1 MGDESP
7 LAALLASSLAA
18 GERIERALELAQ
30 GLQTVTTPAPD
41 RRRDEMRN
49 LSPIANNRFGL
60 RFVTDKRGSS
70 RGLLV

>member
-41 RRRDEMRN
+41 RRRDERRDEKPVAHRKQ
-49 LSPIANNRFGL
+49 PIWFAICY
-60 RFVTDKRGSS
+60 
-70 RGLLV
+70 